1 MNKQRLYTRLERI
14 SDSIHDLECKIE
26 ACLCTREKK
35 QCDKKKAKLIKERNK
50 IKKRLYSSYEQ

>member
-14 SDSIHDLECKIE
+14 GDSIHDLECKME
-26 ACLCTREKK
+26 SCLCAREKK
-35 QCDKKKAKLIKERNK
+35 QYDKKKTKLIKERNK